1 MSREKFVL
9 RKERYN
15 MESAYKEIIK
25 EIKKALAINHAY
37 FDEKDTKYG
46 YINYVINIIKV
57 LEQNEFGESLSF
69 YKILNK
75 EEKDDKT
82 IIEVESIKNFTY
94 HISITNDGVIEM
106 YRQFK
111 DPIRLTT
118 IDLKL
123 V

>member
-1 MSREKFVL
+1 
-9 RKERYN
+9 
-15 MESAYKEIIK
+15 MEPMYKEMIE
-25 EIKKALAINHAY
+25 EIKTVLANHHY
-37 FDEKDTKYG
+37 TFDEEGTKQG

-57 LEQNEFGESLSF
+57 LEQSEFGESLSF

-82 IIEVESIKNFTY
+82 IIEVKSIKDFTY
-94 HISITNDGVIEM
+94 HISITNDGIVEM

-118 IDLKL
+118 ISLKL